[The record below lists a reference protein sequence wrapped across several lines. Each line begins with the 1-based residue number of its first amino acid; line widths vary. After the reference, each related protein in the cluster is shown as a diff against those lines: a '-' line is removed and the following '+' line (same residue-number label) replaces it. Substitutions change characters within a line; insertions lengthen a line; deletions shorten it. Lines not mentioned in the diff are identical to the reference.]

1 MIMATKSIT
10 KNIDIRDKAL
20 GKSLV
25 VALENAKG
33 KKSKEVVYS
42 KTYREIH
49 GDEIRKIFG
58 GK

>member
-1 MIMATKSIT
+1 MATKSIL

-33 KKSKEVVYS
+33 KKSKKVVLSKACREVQGE
-42 KTYREIH
+42 EIK
-49 GDEIRKIFG
+49 KILG
-58 GK
+58 VK

>member
-1 MIMATKSIT
+1 MATKSIL

-33 KKSKEVVYS
+33 KKSKKVVLSKACREVQGE
-42 KTYREIH
+42 EIK
-49 GDEIRKIFG
+49 KILG
-58 GK
+58 VN

>member
-1 MIMATKSIT
+1 MATKSIL

-33 KKSKEVVYS
+33 KKSKEVVLS
-42 KTYREIH
+42 KACHEAQGEEIK
-49 GDEIRKIFG
+49 KILG
-58 GK
+58 VK